1 MQEFK
6 DHPRQLECRRQKER
20 GGGLSGAWV
29 MVIRVEAPKAFLR
42 LFLAIL
48 AGGVLLA
55 AAILPF
61 AGAGG
66 WMVNASTDTMN
77 SSVKDISEN
86 NTVPLRSRI
95 TDRNGKTIAW
105 VYNQNRTEVPSDKI
119 SQAMKDSIVAIED
132 RRFYEHEGVDIR
144 GTLRAAVAN
153 ISSGGV
159 SEGASTINQQ
169 YVKNYLWLISAEN
182 EDQAAEAIET
192 SLPRKLREMKMA
204 GQLDKKLTKDEILT
218 RYLNLVSFGNSAF
231 GVQAAAQ
238 TYFGVNAADL
248 NDNQAAFLAGIVQ
261 STSALDPYT
270 NPDGA
275 KDRRNAVLQARV
287 NSKTLSQSEA
297 DALAKKPLGVL
308 KAPKIPTNG
317 CIGAGGS
324 GFFCDYVL
332 EYLDKKGIP
341 KDEIT
346 KGGYTIRTTLDP
358 KAQESAEK
366 AARSKVSPTQ
376 EGVSA
381 ATDYLA
387 PKDGMHQVLAM
398 ASSRKYGLNQDKQ
411 QTVLPLTHSM
421 QGHGA
426 GSVFKIFAAAAAME
440 DGMGLNTNLAVPA
453 RAEVEGMGAGGAR
466 GCPPGKYCVENAGSY
481 KPNMT
486 LKEAL
491 ATSPNTPFVEMAEK
505 IGMKRI
511 VDIAI
516 KLGLRS
522 YKEKGSFDGE
532 HSVEEYI
539 KDNNLGSFVLGPTA
553 VDPLELSNVAASLAD
568 HGRWCE
574 PLPVLGIKDRNG
586 KKVDFDEAKCEQA
599 IDKDI
604 ADALANG
611 MGSDV
616 QGGTAA
622 ASARATGWSAP
633 VSAKTG
639 TTETSFSAAFLGF
652 TPGWAGSSYIFND
665 GGTAKN
671 LCTAPVRQC
680 GNGNLYGGNEPA
692 QIFFETSKPVINK
705 YGGGKL
711 PSYNKKY
718 DAGTNPGKWGAP
730 VANTG
735 GGGTSTNN
743 AAPPQ
748 TNTPPPEINLPPE
761 VQRGL
766 NDLNDLL
773 RQFQ

>member
-1 MQEFK
+1 M
-6 DHPRQLECRRQKER
+6 D
-20 GGGLSGAWV
+20 
-29 MVIRVEAPKAFLR
+29 APKPFLK

-61 AGAGG
+61 AGASG
-66 WMVNASTDTMN
+66 WVVNASTDTMN
-77 SSVKDISEN
+77 SNVQDISEN

-95 TDRNGKTIAW
+95 TDRDGKTIAW
-105 VYNQNRTEVPSDKI
+105 VYNQNRTEVPSKKI
-119 SQAMKDSIVAIED
+119 SRAMKDSIVAIED
-132 RRFYEHEGVDIR
+132 RRFYDHKGVDIR
-144 GTLRAAVAN
+144 GTMRAALAN
-153 ISSGGV
+153 LSSGGV

-169 YVKNYLWLISAEN
+169 YVKNYLWLIDAEN
-182 EDQAAEAIET
+182 EDEAAQAIET

-204 GQLDKKLTKDEILT
+204 GELDKKLSKDEILT

-231 GVQAAAQ
+231 GVQTAAQ

-248 NDNQAAFLAGIVQ
+248 DDNQSAFLAGIVQ
-261 STSALDPYT
+261 STSALNPYT
-270 NPDGA
+270 NPEGA
-275 KDRRNAVLQARV
+275 KKRRNAVLQARV
-287 NSKTLSQSEA
+287 TAKTLTQSKA
-297 DALAKKPLGVL
+297 DELAAKPLGVL
-308 KAPKIPTNG
+308 DEPKVPSNG

-332 EYLDKKGIP
+332 QYLEEKGIS

-346 KGGYTIRTTLDP
+346 KGGYTIHTTLDS
-358 KAQESAEK
+358 KAQRSAEN
-366 AARSKVSPTQ
+366 AARGKVAPDQ
-376 EGVSA
+376 DGVAA

-387 PKDGMHQVLAM
+387 PIDGKHQVLAM
-398 ASSRKYGLNQDKQ
+398 ASSRTYGLNQTKRES
-411 QTVLPLTHSM
+411 VLPLTHSL

-440 DGMGLNTNLAVPA
+440 EGMGLNTNLAVPA

-466 GCPPGKYCVENAGSY
+466 GCPANKYCVENAGAY

-491 ATSPNTPFVEMAEK
+491 ATSPNTPFIEMAEK

-522 YKEKGSFDGE
+522 YKDKGSFDGE
-532 HSVEEYI
+532 NSVESYV

-574 PLPVLGIKDRNG
+574 PLPVLSIKDRNG
-586 KKVDFDEAKCEQA
+586 EDVELEEADCEQA
-599 IDKDI
+599 IDKSI

-611 MGSDV
+611 MGSDA
-616 QGGTAA
+616 QSGTAA
-622 ASARATGWSAP
+622 AAARAEGWSAS

-652 TPGWAGSSYIFND
+652 TPGWAGSTYIFND
-665 GGTAKN
+665 GGTPQN
-671 LCTAPVRQC
+671 LCTSPVRQC
-680 GNGNLYGGNEPA
+680 GSGNLYGGNEPA
-692 QIFFETSKPVINK
+692 RIFFEASKPMIDK

-711 PSYNKKY
+711 PSYDKKY
-718 DAGTNPGKWGAP
+718 DAGTDPGKWGSSSNSGNGASF
-730 VANTG
+730 G
-735 GGGTSTNN
+735 GGEGTTR
-743 AAPPQ
+743 PQ
-748 TNTPPPEINLPPE
+748 SADSPPPELNLPPE

-766 NDLNDLL
+766 EDLDDFL

>member
-1 MQEFK
+1 M
-6 DHPRQLECRRQKER
+6 
-20 GGGLSGAWV
+20 SGAWV
-29 MVIRVEAPKAFLR
+29 MVIAVDAPKAFLK

-66 WMVNASTDTMN
+66 WVVNASTDTMN
-77 SSVKDISEN
+77 SNVQDISEN
-86 NTVPLRSRI
+86 NSVPLRSRI
-95 TDRNGKTIAW
+95 TDRDGKTIAW

-132 RRFYEHEGVDIR
+132 RRFYQHKGVDIR
-144 GTLRAAVAN
+144 GTMRAAAAN
-153 ISSGGV
+153 VSSGGV

-169 YVKNYLWLISAEN
+169 YVKNYLWLIEAEN
-182 EDQAAEAIET
+182 EDEAAQAIET

-204 GQLDKKLTKDEILT
+204 GDLDEKLTKDEILT

-261 STSALDPYT
+261 STSALNPYT
-270 NPDGA
+270 NPEGA
-275 KDRRNAVLQARV
+275 KQRRDAVLQARV
-287 NSKTLSQSEA
+287 NADSLSQAKA
-297 DALAKKPLGVL
+297 DELASKPLGVL
-308 KAPKIPTNG
+308 EEPKVPANG

-324 GFFCDYVL
+324 GFFCDYVM
-332 EYLDKKGIP
+332 EYLDKKGIS
-341 KDEIT
+341 KDEVA
-346 KGGYTIRTTLDP
+346 KGGYTIRTTLD
-358 KAQESAEK
+358 AQAQKHAETT
-366 AARSKVSPTQ
+366 ARSKVSPDQ

-381 ATDYLA
+381 ATNYIT
-387 PKDGMHQVLAM
+387 PKGGKHQVLAM
-398 ASSRKYGLNQDKQ
+398 ASSRKYGLSQDERES
-411 QTVLPLTHSM
+411 VLPLPHSL

-426 GSVFKIFAAAAAME
+426 GSVFKIFAAAAALE
-440 DGMGLNTNLAVPA
+440 DGMGLNTNLAVPT
-453 RAEVEGMGAGGAR
+453 RAEVEGMGAGGAP
-466 GCPPGKYCVENAGSY
+466 GCPPNKYCVENAGSY

-491 ATSPNTPFVEMAEK
+491 ATSPNTPFIEMAEK
-505 IGMKRI
+505 LGMERI
-511 VDIAI
+511 TDIAI

-522 YKEKGSFDGE
+522 YKNEGSFDGE
-532 HSVEEYI
+532 NSVEEYV

-574 PLPVLGIKDRNG
+574 PTPVLSVKDRNG
-586 KKVDFDEAKCEQA
+586 EDVEMEKVDCEQA
-599 IDKDI
+599 IDKKI

-611 MGSDV
+611 LGSDV
-616 QGGTAA
+616 QQGTAS
-622 ASARATGWSAP
+622 ASARAAGWSGP
-633 VSAKTG
+633 LSAKTG

-652 TPGWAGSSYIFND
+652 TSGWAGSSYIFND

-692 QIFFETSKPVINK
+692 QIFFEASKPMIKK

-711 PSYNKKY
+711 PSYDKKY

-730 VANTG
+730 ASTG
-735 GGGTSTNN
+735 GSGGG
-743 AAPPQ
+743 APSGGNSAPAPQ
-748 TNTPPPEINLPPE
+748 APQGQGELDLPPEIR
-761 VQRGL
+761 RGL
-766 NDLNDLL
+766 ADLDDFLNQL
-773 RQFQ
+773 R

>member
-1 MQEFK
+1 M
-6 DHPRQLECRRQKER
+6 
-20 GGGLSGAWV
+20 SGAWV
-29 MVIRVEAPKAFLR
+29 MVIAVEAPKAFLK

-66 WMVNASTDTMN
+66 WVVNASTDAMN
-77 SSVKDISEN
+77 SNVQDISEN

-95 TDRNGKTIAW
+95 TDRDGKTIAW

-132 RRFYEHEGVDIR
+132 RRFYQHNGVDIR
-144 GTLRAAVAN
+144 GTMRAAAAN
-153 ISSGGV
+153 VSSGGV

-169 YVKNYLWLISAEN
+169 YVKNYLWLIEADN
-182 EDQAAEAIET
+182 EDEASQAIET

-204 GQLDKKLTKDEILT
+204 GDLDKKLTKDEILT

-231 GVQAAAQ
+231 GVQTAAQ
-238 TYFGVNAADL
+238 TYFGKNAADL
-248 NDNQAAFLAGIVQ
+248 DDNQSAFLAGIVQ
-261 STSALDPYT
+261 STSALNPYT
-270 NPDGA
+270 NPEGA
-275 KDRRNAVLQARV
+275 KQRRDAVLQARV
-287 NSKTLSQSEA
+287 NAGSLSQAKA
-297 DALAKKPLGVL
+297 DELASKPLGVL
-308 KAPKIPTNG
+308 KEPKVPANG

-332 EYLDKKGIP
+332 EYLDNKGIS
-341 KDEIT
+341 KDEVA
-346 KGGYTIRTTLDP
+346 KGGYTIRTTLD
-358 KAQESAEK
+358 AQAQKHAET
-366 AARSKVSPTQ
+366 AARSKVSPDQ

-381 ATDYLA
+381 ATNYIT
-387 PKDGMHQVLAM
+387 PKDGKHQVVAM
-398 ASSRKYGLNQDKQ
+398 ASSRKYGLSRDERES
-411 QTVLPLTHSM
+411 VLPLPHSL

-426 GSVFKIFAAAAAME
+426 GSVFKIFAAAATLE
-440 DGMGLNTNLAVPA
+440 DGMGLNTNLAVPT
-453 RAEVEGMGAGGAR
+453 RAEVEGMGAGGAP
-466 GCPPGKYCVENAGSY
+466 GCPPNKYCVENEGSY

-491 ATSPNTPFVEMAEK
+491 ATSPNTPFIEMAEK
-505 IGMKRI
+505 LGMERI
-511 VDIAI
+511 TDIAI

-522 YKEKGSFDGE
+522 YKNEGSFDGK
-532 HSVEEYI
+532 HSVEEYV

-574 PLPVLGIKDRNG
+574 PTPVLSVKDRNG
-586 KKVDFDEAKCEQA
+586 EDVEMEKVDCEQA
-599 IDKDI
+599 IDKKI

-611 MGSDV
+611 LGSDV
-616 QGGTAA
+616 QQGTAS
-622 ASARATGWSAP
+622 ASARATGWSGP
-633 VSAKTG
+633 LSAKTG

-652 TPGWAGSSYIFND
+652 TSGWAGSSYIFND

-680 GNGNLYGGNEPA
+680 GKGNLYGGNEPA
-692 QIFFETSKPVINK
+692 QIFFEASKPMIKK

-711 PSYNKKY
+711 PSYDKKY

-730 VANTG
+730 AFTGGTG
-735 GGGTSTNN
+735 GG
-743 AAPPQ
+743 APSGGNSAPAPQ
-748 TNTPPPEINLPPE
+748 APQGQGELDLPPEIR
-761 VQRGL
+761 RGL
-766 NDLNDLL
+766 ADLDDFLNQL
-773 RQFQ
+773 R